1 MNGVSSKS
9 RILAIMAVAVMLC
22 VPFIGSISL
31 SDDADAAEPSYKVFY
46 DSLNADEK
54 MVYDAFV
61 DYADNEELGDIEI
74 AINHMVDSD
83 SMSKALYAF
92 KWEHPEYFWIE
103 GIDGSYEFDGSSK
116 LIIPIEFIEPV
127 AEATDKADKI
137 DLLQSAVDAEV
148 DRYITEGKLRYDLIK
163 GFHDRIIDNCRYDKP
178 ATLLPQGT
186 YDNAYNILGVF
197 CDEEAV
203 CQGYAMAMKYLCD
216 IAGIPC
222 INISGDAYTEP
233 GSAPEGHMWN
243 YIQMDDG
250 KWYCLDVTWDDPTTS
265 DGSDILRF
273 DYFLVGSNTVIDGM
287 KFIESH
293 VPDYDGGLSDFGS
306 VIPSVTSVAPMTL
319 STIDYPI
326 RPGSESDMNY
336 LIGDGEDDIFVLKKE
351 LIDPNDD
358 KNILDKVGSK
368 GKATIIANGVKFTMS
383 YDALKQILAEMES
396 EGSDRFVF
404 GCEVREVTLK
414 DIFSNDY
421 TRNAHVPY
429 IINGTVP
436 VFDLEDVGTGIS
448 VTISIPYEKT
458 DDDFDF
464 LLKTWSV
471 DSDGELDDVDSTYED
486 GYMTFTTD
494 EMDEVYVI
502 TSNPLGDFP
511 ILYAGLAGV
520 GVALLAIILFILIIR
535 FFARR

>member
-1 MNGVSSKS
+1 
-9 RILAIMAVAVMLC
+9 
-22 VPFIGSISL
+22 
-31 SDDADAAEPSYKVFY
+31 
-46 DSLNADEK
+46 
-54 MVYDAFV
+54 
-61 DYADNEELGDIEI
+61 
-74 AINHMVDSD
+74 
-83 SMSKALYAF
+83 MSKALYAF

-103 GIDGSYEFDGSSK
+103 GIDGNYSFDGVSK
-116 LIIPIEFIEPV
+116 LTIPVELIEPV
-127 AEATDKADKI
+127 TEATDKADAI
-137 DLLQSAVDAEV
+137 DDLQSAVDTEV
-148 DRYITEGKLRYDLIK
+148 DKYITEGKLRYDLIK
-163 GFHDRIIDNCRYDKP
+163 GFHDRIIDNCRYDTP
-178 ATLLPQGT
+178 ATMLAPGS
-186 YDNAYNILGVF
+186 YDSAYNILGVF

-265 DGSDILRF
+265 DGRDILRF

-319 STIDYPI
+319 STTDYPI
-326 RPGSESDMNY
+326 RPGSESDVNY
-336 LIGDGEDDIFVLKKE
+336 LIGDGGDDIFVLKKE

-383 YDALKQILAEMES
+383 YNALKQILAEMENNHT
-396 EGSDRFVF
+396 DKFIF
-404 GCEVREVTLK
+404 GCEVKEITLK
-414 DIFSNDY
+414 DVFSKDY
-421 TRNAHVPY
+421 TRVAYAPF
-429 IINGTVP
+429 ILDGTDP
-436 VFDLEDVGTGIS
+436 VLDLEHVGKGMD

-471 DSDGELDDVDSTYED
+471 DSDGELDDVDCVYKD

-502 TSNPLGDFP
+502 TSNPLGDFS
-511 ILYAGLAGV
+511 IVWVGVV
-520 GVALLAIILFILIIR
+520 GVAAILVLLIIVTLIVR
-535 FFARR
+535 FIVRR

>member
-9 RILAIMAVAVMLC
+9 RILAIMVVAVMLC

-61 DYADNEELGDIEI
+61 DYADNEELGNIEI
-74 AINHMVDSD
+74 TIDHMVASE

-103 GIDGSYEFDGSSK
+103 VIDNYTFDGSK
-116 LIIPIEFIEPV
+116 LTIPVELIEPV
-127 AEATDKADKI
+127 AEATDKADAI
-137 DLLQSAVDAEV
+137 DDLQSAVDTEV
-148 DRYITEGKLRYDLIK
+148 DKYITEGKLRYDLIK

-265 DGSDILRF
+265 DGRDILRF

-306 VIPSVTSVAPMTL
+306 VIPSVTSIAPMTL
-319 STIDYPI
+319 STTDYPI
-326 RPGSESDMNY
+326 RPGSESDVNY
-336 LIGDGEDDIFVLKKE
+336 LIGDGGDDIFVLKKE

-383 YDALKQILAEMES
+383 YNALKQILAEMENNHT
-396 EGSDRFVF
+396 DKFIF
-404 GCEVREVTLK
+404 GCEVKEITLK
-414 DIFSNDY
+414 DVFSRDY
-421 TRNAHVPY
+421 TRVAYAPF
-429 IINGTVP
+429 ILDGTDP
-436 VFDLEDVGTGIS
+436 VLDLEHVGRGMD

-471 DSDGELDDVDSTYED
+471 DSDGELDDVDCVYKD

-502 TSNPLGDFP
+502 TSNPLGDFS
-511 ILYAGLAGV
+511 IVWV
-520 GVALLAIILFILIIR
+520 GVVGIAAILVLLIIVVLIVR
-535 FFARR
+535 FIVRR